1 MKLGRRPRIPD
12 HQLQFAKV
20 NTSEVGS
27 EDCVTFLSRS
37 DLSSYGACCVKTP
50 LPDSFTSNVQFF
62 LSPERPCIDIDIECV
77 PIALRTTLCQR
88 ADVVARIGQ
97 TMETI
102 RLYKALKVVHV
113 EGKWNK
119 EGWRMKETQGPL
131 GLDFR
136 LKLNASVTSIF
147 TTTNPSIV

>member
-1 MKLGRRPRIPD
+1 MKLGRRPRIPG

-20 NTSEVGS
+20 STSEVGS

-77 PIALRTTLCQR
+77 PVALRTTLCQR

-119 EGWRMKETQGPL
+119 EGMEDEGNSRTLGVGLQIETQCVGYVNIHH
-131 GLDFR
+131 D
-136 LKLNASVTSIF
+136 
-147 TTTNPSIV
+147 